1 METTNKSFFLH
12 ENRSSSYIETFF
24 DKVHEYFKNNIR
36 YILMSFLL
44 LFQINLVETA
54 SNFRFFFTDVIKS
67 KRNWM
72 IGKNKSFYINIQE
85 LKTTIN
91 VYVDLISSFTVENP
105 PDPKLKKYSKLYDH
119 YVKESFI
126 KEIISQTK
134 CIDDFVSIE
143 GFLIIHYETL
153 SDTNKVRE
161 NLEEIF
167 KKSVEKKS
175 SQYNLEI
182 GKNMEGLFDET
193 KYNNHNNKQ
202 YMSTIQTK
210 QSKRN
215 KKTIS
220 NEEDIEAGS
229 KNNDI
234 SLFNKSSMNISKF
247 D

>member
-143 GFLIIHYETL
+143 GFLITHYETL
-153 SDTNKVRE
+153 SDTNQVRE
-161 NLEEIF
+161 KLEEIF
-167 KKSVEKKS
+167 IKAFEKKS
-175 SQYNLEI
+175 SNYNFDI
-182 GKNMEGLFDET
+182 GLNKQGLFDENVFNIKT
-193 KYNNHNNKQ
+193 MHTHKYEINNN
-202 YMSTIQTK
+202 QTV
-210 QSKRN
+210 QPNMISKKSR
-215 KKTIS
+215 KRKTLS
-220 NEEDIEAGS
+220 NEEDDETNTG
-229 KNNDI
+229 NMQT
-234 SLFNKSSMNISKF
+234 F
-247 D
+247 